1 MKKFSLI
8 FSSILFGLLCFLLI
22 LKSGNYISP
31 DQLQL
36 FLLAAPAIVFP
47 ILILLHTN
55 SHNGMTNI
63 FFVLISSIIY
73 HSAGWVSTSFEIFGY
88 SFIAGGIW
96 GALLLLTAIKY
107 FLHYSITWVN
117 ILLGGLIGGL
127 AFTPF
132 YYYHSQETGFAFS
145 FLGWISFVGMYIN
158 SLLNKK
164 S

>member
-1 MKKFSLI
+1 MKKYSLI
-8 FSSILFGLLCFLLI
+8 ISSLLFGLLCFILI
-22 LKSGNYISP
+22 LKSSNFISS

-36 FLLAAPAIVFP
+36 FLLAAPALVFP

-55 SHNGMTNI
+55 SHQGMTNI

-73 HSAGWVSTSFEIFGY
+73 HSAGWISTSFEIFGY

-96 GALLLLTAIKY
+96 GALLLLIAIKY
-107 FLHYSITWVN
+107 FLSESITWNN
-117 ILLGGLIGGL
+117 IILGGLLGGLTFI
-127 AFTPF
+127 PF

-145 FLGWISFVGMYIN
+145 FLCWISLVGSYIN
-158 SLLNKK
+158 LLLNKR